1 MIKPIEKIA
10 ICTALINF
18 YESDN
23 ENKFVFGMCAKM
35 KKLVEMQCKESK
47 KYYKGLF
54 LEFPEFCRHEKYG
67 QPVLWWNPFDFKSRV
82 NYLYETIEIIKSNLD
97 LKIEKVNILL
107 LQASNDKNFLKV
119 SQAKNILLELNEQR
133 NELYNN

>member
-23 ENKFVFGMCAKM
+23 ENKFIFGMCAKI
-35 KKLVEMQCKESK
+35 KKITEMQCKQQG

-67 QPVLWWNPFDFKSRV
+67 EPVLWFAPFDFKSRIA
-82 NYLYETIEIIKSNLD
+82 YLNETIEIIKANEILR
-97 LKIEKVNILL
+97 KQKVEKLL
-107 LQASNDKNFLKV
+107 YQASQDKNFLKV
-119 SQAKNILLELNEQR
+119 FQAKRILNEI
-133 NELYNN
+133 NEQINEYTI

>member
-23 ENKFVFGMCAKM
+23 DNKFIFGMCAKV
-35 KKLVEMQCKESK
+35 KKLVEMQCKEQN

-54 LEFPEFCRHEKYG
+54 LEFPEFCRHEKYND
-67 QPVLWWNPFDFKSRV
+67 PVLWWAPFDFKSRI
-82 NYLYETIEIIKSNLD
+82 NYLNETIEIIKGNEILKLQKVENL
-97 LKIEKVNILL
+97 LT
-107 LQASNDKNFLKV
+107 QAANDKNFLKV
-119 SQAKNILLELNEQR
+119 SQAKKLLIEIKQNI
-133 NELYNN
+133 NELHDN

>member
-23 ENKFVFGMCAKM
+23 ENKFIFGMCAKI
-35 KKLVEMQCKESK
+35 KKIVELQCKEHK
-47 KYYKGLF
+47 KFYKGLF

-67 QPVLWWNPFDFKSRV
+67 EPVLWFAPFDFKSRI
-82 NYLYETIEIIKSNLD
+82 NYLLETIEIIKANEI
-97 LKIEKVNILL
+97 LKKQKVEKLL
-107 LQASNDKNFLKV
+107 YQASADKNFLKV
-119 SQAKNILLELNEQR
+119 FQAKRILNEININYEQLQ
-133 NELYNN
+133 NH

>member
-18 YESDN
+18 YEGESED
-23 ENKFVFGMCAKM
+23 KFIFGMCAKV
-35 KKLVEMQCKESK
+35 KKLVEMTCKEQS

-54 LEFPEFCRHEKYG
+54 LEFPEFCRHEKYNE
-67 QPVLWWNPFDFKSRV
+67 PVLWWAPFDFKSRI
-82 NYLYETIEIIKSNLD
+82 NYLNETIEIIKANEF
-97 LKIEKVNILL
+97 LKLQKVEILL
-107 LQASNDKNFLKV
+107 MQASNDKNFLKV
-119 SQAKNILLELNEQR
+119 SQAKKLIIEIKQNI

>member
-18 YESDN
+18 YETED
-23 ENKFVFGMCAKM
+23 ENKFVFGMCSKM
-35 KKLVEMQCKESK
+35 KKLVEMTCKEK
-47 KYYKGLF
+47 GKYYKGLS

-67 QPVLWWNPFDFKSRV
+67 EPVLWWNPFDFKSRIA
-82 NYLYETIEIIKSNLD
+82 YLKETIKIIKANEILR
-97 LKIEKVNILL
+97 KQKVEKLL

-119 SQAKNILLELNEQR
+119 FQAKKILNEI
-133 NELYNN
+133 NENYDQLQND

>member
-23 ENKFVFGMCAKM
+23 ENKFIFGMCAKI
-35 KKLVEMQCKESK
+35 KKLVEMQCKEQN

-54 LEFPEFCRHEKYG
+54 LEFPEFCRHPKYNE
-67 QPVLWWNPFDFKSRV
+67 PVLWWAPFDFASRI
-82 NYLYETIEIIKSNLD
+82 NYLNETIEIIKANEILR
-97 LKIEKVNILL
+97 KQKVEKLL
-107 LQASNDKNFLKV
+107 LQASADKNFLKV
-119 SQAKNILLELNEQR
+119 FQAKKILNEININYDQ
-133 NELYNN
+133 LQNN

>member
-23 ENKFVFGMCAKM
+23 ENKFIFGMCAKI
-35 KKLVEMQCKESK
+35 KKLVEMQCKEHK
-47 KYYKGLF
+47 KFYKGLF

-67 QPVLWWNPFDFKSRV
+67 EPVLWWAPFDFQSRI
-82 NYLYETIEIIKSNLD
+82 NYLNETIQIIKANEI
-97 LKIEKVNILL
+97 LKKQKVEKLL
-107 LQASNDKNFLKV
+107 YQASADKNFLKV
-119 SQAKNILLELNEQR
+119 FQAKRILNEININYEQLQ
-133 NELYNN
+133 NH

>member
-23 ENKFVFGMCAKM
+23 ENKFIFGMCAKV
-35 KKLVEMQCKESK
+35 KKLVEMTCKEQS

-54 LEFPEFCRHEKYG
+54 LEFPEFCRHEKYND
-67 QPVLWWNPFDFKSRV
+67 PVLWFAPFDFKSRI
-82 NYLYETIEIIKSNLD
+82 NYLNETIEIIKGNEI
-97 LKIEKVNILL
+97 LKKQKVEKLL
-107 LQASNDKNFLKV
+107 TQASNDKNFLKV
-119 SQAKNILLELNEQR
+119 FQAKKILNEININYEQLQ
-133 NELYNN
+133 NH

>member
-23 ENKFVFGMCAKM
+23 ENKFIFGMCAKV
-35 KKLVEMQCKESK
+35 KKLVQMQCKEQN

-67 QPVLWWNPFDFKSRV
+67 EPVLWWAPFDFQSRI
-82 NYLYETIEIIKSNLD
+82 NYLNETIQIIKANEI
-97 LKIEKVNILL
+97 LKKQKVEKLL
-107 LQASNDKNFLKV
+107 YQASADKNFLKV
-119 SQAKNILLELNEQR
+119 FQAKRILNEININYEQLQ
-133 NELYNN
+133 NH

>member
-23 ENKFVFGMCAKM
+23 ENKFIFGMCAKI
-35 KKLVEMQCKESK
+35 KKIVELQCKEHK
-47 KYYKGLF
+47 KFYKGLL

-67 QPVLWWNPFDFKSRV
+67 EPVLWFAPFDFKSRI
-82 NYLYETIEIIKSNLD
+82 NYLKETIEIIKANEI
-97 LKIEKVNILL
+97 LKKQKVEKLL
-107 LQASNDKNFLKV
+107 YQASADKNFLKV
-119 SQAKNILLELNEQR
+119 FQAKRILNEININYEQLQ
-133 NELYNN
+133 NH

>member
-23 ENKFVFGMCAKM
+23 ENKFIFGMCAKV
-35 KKLVEMQCKESK
+35 KKLVEMQCKESGQF
-47 KYYKGLF
+47 YKGLP
-54 LEFPEFCRHEKYG
+54 LDFPEFCRHPKYNE
-67 QPVLWWNPFDFKSRV
+67 PVLWWAPFDFKSRV
-82 NYLYETIEIIKSNLD
+82 NYLLETIDIIKSDLD

-119 SQAKNILLELNEQR
+119 SQAKNILNELNQQK
-133 NELYNN
+133 NELQNN